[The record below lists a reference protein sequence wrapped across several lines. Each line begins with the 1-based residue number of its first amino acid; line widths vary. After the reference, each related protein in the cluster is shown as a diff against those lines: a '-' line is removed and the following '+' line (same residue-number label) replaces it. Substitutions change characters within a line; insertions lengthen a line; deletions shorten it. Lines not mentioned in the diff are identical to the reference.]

1 MSIWTQI
8 KKFASQLGFTYNQA
22 GKTYNETTINYD
34 GKAITIWNNRTKN

>member
-22 GKTYNETTINYD
+22 GKTYNEATINYN
-34 GKAITIWNNRTKN
+34 GKAITTWSNRAKN

>member
-22 GKTYNETTINYD
+22 GKTYNQATINYN
-34 GKAITIWNNRTKN
+34 GKATTVWSNRAKN

>member
-22 GKTYNETTINYD
+22 GKTYNEATINYN
-34 GKAITIWNNRTKN
+34 GKATTVWSNRAKN